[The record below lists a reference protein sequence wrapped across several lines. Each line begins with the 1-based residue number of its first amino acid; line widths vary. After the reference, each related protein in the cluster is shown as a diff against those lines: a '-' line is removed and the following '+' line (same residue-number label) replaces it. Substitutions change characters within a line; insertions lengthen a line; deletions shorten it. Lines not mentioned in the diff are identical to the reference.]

1 MKGGSRDECGC
12 SVCLCVVLCVLCKSG
27 MLCVIIMCVCVLLS
41 CVFVCYY
48 HVCLCVIMCVCVFA
62 AQKLHILHKGCRS
75 LSGEQLESLGL
86 TELGSAVSEVR
97 GGCGLTIIWEGG
109 TISW

>member
-1 MKGGSRDECGC
+1 
-12 SVCLCVVLCVLCKSG
+12 
-27 MLCVIIMCVCVLLS
+27 
-41 CVFVCYY
+41 
-48 HVCLCVIMCVCVFA
+48 MCVCVFA
-62 AQKLHILHKGCRS
+62 AQKLHIWHKGCCS

-97 GGCGLTIIWEGG
+97 GGGCGLTIIWEGV

>member
-1 MKGGSRDECGC
+1 MNVVV
-12 SVCLCVVLCVLCKSG
+12 VCVCVLY
-27 MLCVIIMCVCVLLS
+27 CVCYVNLVCCVLLS

-62 AQKLHILHKGCRS
+62 AQKLHIWHKGCRS

-97 GGCGLTIIWEGG
+97 GGCGLTIIWEVVGRSVCRR
-109 TISW
+109 IA